1 MVGQKFHK
9 VKSWG
14 RIHSHVHN
22 PIQTSE
28 LLWVCQSA
36 WLEKKSSRVA
46 VASLNIC
53 TFKDL
58 YSCASLLPPYFL
70 SPQYRVILVAKQIIP
85 VYMHHKQK
93 DALRSPHQT
102 EVNDPD
108 FSFHKVCMCVLHE
121 GKIFWPVKGLL
132 WAFLTLAHSHT
143 LLLPKGAV
151 KGHMCQ

>member
-85 VYMHHKQK
+85 VCNVCIINKRMHLEVLIK
-93 DALRSPHQT
+93 LRST
-102 EVNDPD
+102 TLIFLSTKSVRVSYMKER
-108 FSFHKVCMCVLHE
+108 SF
-121 GKIFWPVKGLL
+121 GLL
-132 WAFLTLAHSHT
+132 KDFCGHSWPLHTLTLCYY
-143 LLLPKGAV
+143 LRVL
-151 KGHMCQ
+151 